1 MRVAVVTF
9 PGSNCD
15 DDCHHVFGPV
25 LGQETVGVWHKETAL
40 PDAIDLVILPGGFS
54 YGDYLRTG
62 SLARFSPIMSD
73 VVRFAQSGGNVLGIC
88 NGFQIMCEA
97 GLLPGA
103 LLRNRSLR
111 FICETVGCRV
121 ETSATRFTLLVEPGT
136 VLQIP
141 IAHHDGNYF
150 VDDDGLKA
158 LEDGDQILLRYT
170 DNPNGS
176 RSDIAGITNA
186 QRNLFGLMPHPER
199 TSEASLGGLDGR
211 RLLEGL
217 LP

>member
-1 MRVAVVTF
+1 M
-9 PGSNCD
+9 
-15 DDCHHVFGPV
+15 
-25 LGQETVGVWHKETAL
+25 
-40 PDAIDLVILPGGFS
+40 
-54 YGDYLRTG
+54 
-62 SLARFSPIMSD
+62 
-73 VVRFAQSGGNVLGIC
+73 
-88 NGFQIMCEA
+88 
-97 GLLPGA
+97 
-103 LLRNRSLR
+103 
-111 FICETVGCRV
+111 
-121 ETSATRFTLLVEPGT
+121 
-136 VLQIP
+136 LQIP